1 MLRFENIV
9 KKFNGNYVLSDVSF
23 EIEKGNLVAII
34 GESGCGKTTLLKM
47 INRLI
52 KPSYGKIYIDEKD
65 ISKIDPIKLRRNI
78 GYVIQ
83 QTGLFPHMTVRENI
97 EIISRIE
104 KVDNLKIEEST
115 YRLMNMVGLD
125 PEKYLDRYPAELSGG
140 QQQRIG
146 VARAF
151 ATDPEIILMDEPF
164 SALDPIT
171 RVDLQDEL
179 AELQSKFKKT
189 IIFVTHDMD
198 EAIRIADMICIM
210 KDGKVMQYDTPE
222 NILKNPINNFVS
234 DFIGKNRIWSSPE
247 FIKISDIMIEN
258 PIVCGSELPIL
269 KCIEKM
275 RRNKV
280 DSLIVTDSTTKEFI
294 GVVKAKFIR
303 NIENKSQRIG
313 DIVKNETPTLMSSD
327 TILDALNIT
336 NKYKISAIPVI
347 NKNKLVQGLV
357 TKSSLVTTLSQQY
370 LEVEEE

>member
-23 EIEKGNLVAII
+23 EIGKGNLVAII

-52 KPSYGKIYIDEKD
+52 KPSYGKIYIDDRD

-179 AELQSKFKKT
+179 VELQSKFKKT

-313 DIVKNETPTLMSSD
+313 DIVKNETPTLMPND

>member
-1 MLRFENIV
+1 MLKFENIV

-52 KPSYGKIYIDEKD
+52 KPSNGKIYIDEKD

-97 EIISRIE
+97 EIISKIE
-104 KVDNLKIEEST
+104 KVDNAKIEEST

-125 PEKYLDRYPAELSGG
+125 PEKYLDRYPSELSGG
-140 QQQRIG
+140 QQQRVG

-179 AELQSKFKKT
+179 VELQSKFKKT

-210 KDGKVMQYDTPE
+210 KDGKVVQYDTPE
-222 NILKNPINNFVS
+222 NILKNPINDFVS
-234 DFIGKNRIWSSPE
+234 NFIGKNRIWSSPE

-258 PIVCGSELPIL
+258 PIMCGSELPIL

-280 DSLIVTDSTTKEFI
+280 DSLIVNDAITKEFI

-313 DIVKNETPTLMSSD
+313 DIVKNETPTLTPND

-336 NKYKISAIPVI
+336 NKHKISAIPVI
-347 NKNKLVQGLV
+347 NENKIVEGLV

-370 LEVEEE
+370 LQVEEE

>member
-1 MLRFENIV
+1 MLKFENIV

-52 KPSYGKIYIDEKD
+52 KPSSGKIYIDEKD

-97 EIISRIE
+97 EIISKIE
-104 KVDNLKIEEST
+104 KVDNAKIEEST

-125 PEKYLDRYPAELSGG
+125 PEKYLDRYPSELSGG
-140 QQQRIG
+140 QQQRVG

-179 AELQSKFKKT
+179 VELQSKFKKT

-210 KDGKVMQYDTPE
+210 KDGKVVQYDTPE

-234 DFIGKNRIWSSPE
+234 NFIGKNRIWSSPE

-258 PIVCGSELPIL
+258 PIMCGSELPIL

-280 DSLIVTDSTTKEFI
+280 DSLIVNDATTKEFI

-313 DIVKNETPTLMSSD
+313 DIVKNETPILTPND

-336 NKYKISAIPVI
+336 NKHKISAIPVI
-347 NKNKLVQGLV
+347 NENKIVEGLV

>member
-52 KPSYGKIYIDEKD
+52 KPSYGKIYIDDRD

-179 AELQSKFKKT
+179 VELQSKFKKT

-313 DIVKNETPTLMSSD
+313 DIVKNETPTLMPND